1 MTVHNVFIMMRPQ
14 QWVQTRVLDGEIP
27 MLLETI
33 AVWQMGKEKTKD
45 LIGVIFKVAQIRKLE
60 AKMLDIISMAILL
73 FILIGLPLVLI
84 IIGGNDKTEEEQ
96 KLEDEEQMKYLEKY
110 QKKKENN
117 KKKSRRECKWN
128 KNYTLGNK

>member
-1 MTVHNVFIMMRPQ
+1 
-14 QWVQTRVLDGEIP
+14 
-27 MLLETI
+27 
-33 AVWQMGKEKTKD
+33 MGKEKTKD

-96 KLEDEEQMKYLEKY
+96 KLEDEEQMKYLEEY